1 MFCCKYLWQVHT
13 WPCLT
18 TCSISAMQRLQRRAA
33 AAEASC
39 GCAPP
44 PSPPAAAAACSS
56 WSVHLLQEG
65 SNVLVDHTQVSVN
78 VYLCALC
85 QPLEHTPTPV
95 TYTSLDA
102 TSLTYQE
109 VM

>member
-1 MFCCKYLWQVHT
+1 MSVQQLAADTLSFECLWRVHT

-18 TCSISAMQRLQRRAA
+18 TCSISAMQRLQRSAA

-56 WSVHLLQEG
+56 WSVHLLQKAG
-65 SNVLVDHTQVSVN
+65 CACRSDRVSFGIR
-78 VYLCALC
+78 LCALC

-95 TYTSLDA
+95 T
-102 TSLTYQE
+102 
-109 VM
+109 